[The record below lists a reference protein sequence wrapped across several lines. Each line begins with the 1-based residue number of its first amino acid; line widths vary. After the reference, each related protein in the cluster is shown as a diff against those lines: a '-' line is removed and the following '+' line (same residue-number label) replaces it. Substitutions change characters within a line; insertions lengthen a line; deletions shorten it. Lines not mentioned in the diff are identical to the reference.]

1 MLWCLLPSAIISLIL
16 ALLALVAPPPRLP
29 SPRRL
34 RPRRLLRGCLA
45 GTFLLLSLLLG
56 LITLALARPDLL
68 GST

>member
-16 ALLALVAPPPRLP
+16 ALLSLIAPPPRLP
-29 SPRRL
+29 NPRRL
-34 RPRRLLRGCLA
+34 SPRRLLRGCLA
-45 GTFLLLSLLLG
+45 GTFLLLSLILG